1 MTHRNQNNGN
11 TSAGTAAGE
20 LKTRHM
26 KQHINTPKATARRK
40 QRLNGLS
47 VAAAAFGITE
57 HHLRLV
63 VNGERTSPALL
74 VKWEK
79 FNVERETF
87 LNRVQQLSKI

>member
-11 TSAGTAAGE
+11 TSAGTAAGG

-26 KQHINTPKATARRK
+26 KQHIPTHKATARRK

-63 VNGERTSPALL
+63 INGERTSPALL
-74 VKWEK
+74 VKWER
-79 FNVERETF
+79 FNRERDLF
-87 LNRVQQLSKI
+87 LNRVQQLAKI

>member
-11 TSAGTAAGE
+11 TSAGTAAGG
-20 LKTRHM
+20 LKGRNM
-26 KQHINTPKATARRK
+26 KQHIPMHKATARRK
-40 QRLNGLS
+40 QRLKGLT
-47 VAAAAFGITE
+47 VAARAFGITE

-63 VNGERTSPALL
+63 INGERTSPALL
-74 VKWEK
+74 VKWER